1 MKYIKFIVD
10 VNVLIRFDVSV
21 FFFLWYA
28 FYVASMQSKLTKK
41 NKENV

>member
-28 FYVASMQSKLTKK
+28 FYVTKRNIKLKK
-41 NKENV
+41 KYKENV

>member
-21 FFFLWYA
+21 FLFLWYA
-28 FYVASMQSKLTKK
+28 FNVVYKQYQTNKK
-41 NKENV
+41 FKENV